1 MSIVFKVN
9 NLDIVGHP
17 CTVAIIPQN
26 STQPNVHLVLF
37 SFARLSIKRRPKTP
51 HALEWTTEI
60 CAMKALEKS
69 RDRHDMV

>member
-51 HALEWTTEI
+51 HAL
-60 CAMKALEKS
+60 
-69 RDRHDMV
+69 